1 MCDHDSMDDIVQAEV
16 SRRQFSKVGLGV
28 GFLAALPTVA
38 NAAEITESEVT
49 IKTPDG
55 SCDAHFAHPK
65 AGASAAVLV
74 WPDIFGL
81 RPAFREMGRR
91 LAESGYAVLTVNPFY
106 RVQKAPTAPVGASF
120 SDPAMRE
127 KLMGQ
132 MNSLNPTTHTTDAK
146 AFIAWLD
153 AQKAVD
159 TKRGIGSTG
168 YCMGGQIVF
177 RTAAAVPER
186 VRAGGSF
193 HGGGLTTKT
202 PESPHLLI
210 PKTKASFLVAI
221 ADNDDK
227 QDPTSKDILRKAFDD
242 AKVPGEVEV
251 YTGAQHG
258 WCALDSQVY
267 QPELATKAWWRML
280 ATFGKALA

>member
-1 MCDHDSMDDIVQAEV
+1 
-16 SRRQFSKVGLGV
+16 
-28 GFLAALPTVA
+28 
-38 NAAEITESEVT
+38 
-49 IKTPDG
+49 
-55 SCDAHFAHPK
+55 
-65 AGASAAVLV
+65 
-74 WPDIFGL
+74 
-81 RPAFREMGRR
+81 MGRR

-120 SDPAMRE
+120 SDPATRE

-132 MNSLNPTTHTTDAK
+132 MNSLNPTTHNTDAR

-159 TKRGIGSTG
+159 AKRGIGSTG

-193 HGGGLTTKT
+193 HGGGLTTKA
-202 PESPHLLI
+202 PDSPHLLI

-227 QDPTSKDILRKAFDD
+227 GDPTSKDILRKAFDD

-251 YTGAQHG
+251 YSGAQHG
-258 WCALDSQVY
+258 WCALDSQVFH
-267 QPELATKAWWRML
+267 PELAAKAWWRML